1 MVATRQGTVEH
12 VNRGGIKSSVIIVTV
27 VCVAPAYLSQAKEK
41 CTSSTRGRGLYMPPE
56 GSFPMGFRTIGETVR
71 LHRVPFA
78 QRPQERTYG
87 GGGHCSRRAAF
98 HATGSV
104 VWGQASRRG
113 LGCRVDTTTQRFTS
127 ACRSVLR
134 FSAPVHESSQKEGS
148 HHHRDIPVS
157 YLGNWWTKHTEY
169 IQTGRRRRDRLS
181 KQGNRDFRI
190 VMLH

>member
-87 GGGHCSRRAAF
+87 GGGIAP
-98 HATGSV
+98 
-104 VWGQASRRG
+104 
-113 LGCRVDTTTQRFTS
+113 D
-127 ACRSVLR
+127 VLR
-134 FSAPVHESSQKEGS
+134 FTPPGRSFGDRRAVGVWGAEWTPLRRGS
-148 HHHRDIPVS
+148 LQRAAASCDFLRPCTSRPRKKAVI
-157 YLGNWWTKHTEY
+157 T
-169 IQTGRRRRDRLS
+169 IAIFLS
-181 KQGNRDFRI
+181 RI
-190 VMLH
+190 LAIGGQSIRSTYRPGGDGEIA